1 MSTSIIGKPQDRVD
15 GKLKVTGG
23 AMYPGD
29 RQIENLAYGYLLTS
43 AVAKGSIQAMD
54 TSVAEHAPG
63 VAAVYTPFNPLK
75 LYHGLGQSEGASS
88 GETVPPLQDR
98 KILNYGQIIG
108 LVVADSFEQARD
120 GAALVRTQYQVEDPV
135 ASWDKGMEFSF
146 TPPAVGEDQAI
157 TKILAEGVQSIDDA
171 IKGCPVVMDATYAEP
186 IYHHNPM
193 EPHATTAVWHGD
205 RLTIYDATQG
215 VVSQRLDVA
224 AVLGIDEDMVRV
236 LCPFVGGGFG
246 CKGSMWMF
254 SPLTAAAARALNR
267 PVKTILTREQMFT
280 LVGHR
285 PALIQHLTLGASAD
299 GTLQAV
305 KHDVRST
312 VSFSKMFI
320 EAAAHRTSRLLYK
333 SPNIQVSQ
341 TLVPWDVGGP
351 TFMRAPGCAPG
362 MFALECA
369 MDELAAKSGID
380 PVELRIKNNAD
391 VYPGRN
397 VPWSSKNL
405 VECYQLGAEKFGWS
419 KRKSEPGVVKDGDWL
434 IGMGM
439 ASALYPAHRNRAS
452 AKIRLQADGTAQ
464 VSSATQDLGTGT
476 WTVLAIVGADSLE
489 LPIEKIRT
497 ELGDSALPPAPTSG
511 GSTSVASVT
520 PAIQRAA
527 ESAKKK
533 LIQLSIRDKKSPF
546 FGMNDV
552 VYKSGEITGGGKSA
566 DFGSVLSAIGRSAV
580 EAVEMAAPGEEEE
593 KYAFHSFG
601 AQFCE
606 LQVNRWTAEVRLQR
620 ITSVMDIGTVVNLKT
635 ARSQIIGG
643 IVFGIGM
650 ALLEGSVLEEKTGRY
665 ANANFA
671 DYLVATNADVPDVDV
686 HFINKPDTIFNPLG
700 ARGIGEIGI
709 TGMPAAI
716 ANAVY
721 NATGRRVRDFPI
733 LPEKLL
739 PVAPNQPVISMS
751 GNQGSRS
758 HVG

>member
-1 MSTSIIGKPQDRVD
+1 MSTSIIGKPQDRID
-15 GKLKVTGG
+15 GKLKVTGR
-23 AMYPGD
+23 ALYAGD
-29 RQIENLAYGYLLTS
+29 RQMENLAYGYLLTS
-43 AVAKGSIQAMD
+43 AMAKGLVQGMD
-54 TSVAEHAPG
+54 TGAAQRAPG
-63 VAAVYTPFNPLK
+63 VVAVYTPFNPLK
-75 LYHGLGQSEGASS
+75 LYHGLEQSEGAMS
-88 GETVPPLQDR
+88 GEILPPLQDK

-120 GAALVRTQYQVEDPV
+120 AAALVKTRYDAEEPV
-135 ASWDKGMEFSF
+135 ASWEQGIEHSF
-146 TPPAVGEDQAI
+146 TPENVGEEKATI
-157 TKILAEGVQSIDDA
+157 KILAQGVQSIDEA
-171 IKGCPVVMDATYAEP
+171 LKASPVVMDATYIEP

-193 EPHATTAVWHGD
+193 EPHATTAVWQGD

-215 VVSQRLDVA
+215 VIAHRLNVA

-254 SPLTAAAARALNR
+254 SPLTAAAARTLNR

-285 PALIQHLTLGASAD
+285 PALIQHLTLGASQD

-312 VSFSKMFI
+312 VSFSKVYV
-320 EAAAHRTSRLLYK
+320 EPAAHRTSRLLYK

-369 MDELAAKSGID
+369 MDELAVKAGID
-380 PVELRIKNNAD
+380 PVDLRTRNDAD
-391 VYPGRN
+391 LYPGRN
-397 VPWSSKNL
+397 VPWSSRNL
-405 VECYQLGAEKFGWS
+405 VDCYRLGAEKFGWS
-419 KRKSEPGVVKDGDWL
+419 KRNSEPGAVQDGDWL
-434 IGMGM
+434 VGIGM

-452 AKIRLQADGTAQ
+452 AKVRLQADGMAQ

-476 WTVLAIVGADSLE
+476 WTVLAIVGADCLE
-489 LPIEKIRT
+489 LPVERIRT

-511 GSTSVASVT
+511 GSTSVCSVT
-520 PAIQRAA
+520 PAIQKAA

-533 LIQLSIRDKKSPF
+533 LIQLAVREKKSPF
-546 FGMNDV
+546 FGMKIEDIAYRNGQLV
-552 VYKSGEITGGGKSA
+552 SGGKSA
-566 DFGSVLSAIGRSAV
+566 DFGSVLSLIGRGSV
-580 EAVEMAAPGEEEE
+580 EAVEMAAAGEEEE

-606 LQVNRWTAEVRLQR
+606 LKVNRWTGEVRLQR

-643 IVFGIGM
+643 VVFGIGM

-671 DYLVATNADVPDVDV
+671 DYLVATNADIPDVDI
-686 HFINKPDTIFNPLG
+686 HFVIKPDTIFNPLG
-700 ARGIGEIGI
+700 ARGIGEIGV
-709 TGMPAAI
+709 TGTPSAI

-721 NATGRRVRDFPI
+721 NATGRRVREFPI
-733 LPEKLL
+733 RPEKLL
-739 PVAPNQPVISMS
+739 P
-751 GNQGSRS
+751 
-758 HVG
+758 

>member
-15 GKLKVTGG
+15 GRLKVTGR
-23 AMYPGD
+23 AIYSGD
-29 RQIENLAYGYLLTS
+29 RLMENLAYGYLLTS
-43 AVAKGSIQAMD
+43 TVAKGSIRSMD
-54 TSVAEHAPG
+54 TSVAEGSPG

-75 LYHGLGQSEGASS
+75 LYHGLEPSEGAMS
-88 GETVPPLQDR
+88 GEILPPLQDR
-98 KILNYGQIIG
+98 KILNYGQIVG

-120 GAALVRTQYQVEDPV
+120 AAALVKTQYEVADPV
-135 ASWDKGMEFSF
+135 ASWEKGMEFSF
-146 TPPAVGEDQAI
+146 PPESVGGEKAT
-157 TKILAEGVQSIDDA
+157 TKFLAESVGSIDDA
-171 IKGCPVVMDATYAEP
+171 VKSSPVIVDVTYREP

-193 EPHATTAVWHGD
+193 EPHATTAVWQGD

-215 VVSQRLDVA
+215 VIAHRLDVA

-236 LCPFVGGGFG
+236 LCPFVGGAFG

-254 SPLTAAAARALNR
+254 SPLTAAAARALQR

-285 PALIQHLTLGASAD
+285 PALIQQLILGANPD

-312 VSFSKMFI
+312 VSFSKVFV

-333 SPNIQVSQ
+333 SPNIEVSQ

-369 MDELAAKSGID
+369 MDELAVKLDID
-380 PVELRIKNNAD
+380 PVELRVKNDAD
-391 VYPGRN
+391 LYPGRN
-397 VPWSSKNL
+397 VPWSSRHL
-405 VECYQLGAEKFGWS
+405 VECFQLGAEKFGWS
-419 KRKSEPGVVKDGDWL
+419 KRNSEPGVVHDSDWQ

-439 ASALYPAHRNRAS
+439 ASALYPAHRNKAS
-452 AKIRLQADGTAQ
+452 VKVRLQADGRAQ

-489 LPIEKIRT
+489 LPIERIRT

-511 GSTSVASVT
+511 GSTSVSSVT
-520 PAIQRAA
+520 PAIQKAA

-533 LIQLSIRDKKSPF
+533 LIQLAVKDRRSPF
-546 FGMNDV
+546 FGAKIEEIAYRN
-552 VYKSGEITGGGKSA
+552 GELVGGGKSV
-566 DFGSVLSAIGRSAV
+566 DFGSALSAIGRGSV
-580 EAVEMAAPGEEEE
+580 EAVEMAAAGEEEE

-606 LQVNRWTAEVRLQR
+606 LKVNRWTGEVRLLR
-620 ITSVMDIGTVVNLKT
+620 ITSVMDIGAVINEKA

-650 ALLEGSVLEEKTGRY
+650 ALLEGSHLEEKTGRY

-671 DYLVATNADVPDVDV
+671 DYLVATNADVPYIDV
-686 HFINKPDTIFNPLG
+686 HFIVKPDMIFNSLG
-700 ARGIGEIGI
+700 ARGIGEIGV

-721 NATGRRVRDFPI
+721 NATGRRVREFPI

-739 PVAPNQPVISMS
+739 PAGIDQPAISMA
-751 GNQGSRS
+751 GS
-758 HVG
+758 

>member
-15 GKLKVTGG
+15 GKLKVTGR
-23 AMYPGD
+23 AMYAGD
-29 RQIENLAYGYLLTS
+29 RQAENLAYGYLLTS
-43 AVAKGSIQAMD
+43 TVAKGSIQAMD
-54 TSVAEHAPG
+54 TSVAERSPG

-75 LYHGLGQSEGASS
+75 LYHGLEPSEGAMS
-88 GETVPPLQDR
+88 GEILPPLQDR

-120 GAALVRTQYQVEDPV
+120 AAALVKTQYDAEDPV
-135 ASWDKGMEFSF
+135 ASWEKGIEHSF
-146 TPPAVGEDQAI
+146 TPETVGEEKATI
-157 TKILAEGVQSIDDA
+157 KILAEGVQSIDDA
-171 IKGCPVVMDATYAEP
+171 IKASPVVVDVTYIEP

-215 VVSQRLDVA
+215 VVAHRLDVA

-236 LCPFVGGGFG
+236 LCPFVGGAFG

-285 PALIQHLTLGASAD
+285 PALIQHLTLGANQD

-305 KHDVRST
+305 KHDVQST
-312 VSFSKMFI
+312 VSFSKLFV

-333 SPNIQVSQ
+333 SPNIQVSH

-369 MDELAAKSGID
+369 MDELAVKSGVD
-380 PVELRIKNNAD
+380 PVELRVKND
-391 VYPGRN
+391 SDLYPGKN
-397 VPWSSKNL
+397 VPWSSRHL
-405 VECYQLGAEKFGWS
+405 VECFQLGAEKFGWS
-419 KRKSEPGVVKDGDWL
+419 KRKAEPGAVQDGDWL
-434 IGMGM
+434 IGMGI

-452 AKIRLQADGTAQ
+452 AKVRLQADGTAQ

-476 WTVLAIVGADSLE
+476 WTVLAIVGADSLG

-511 GSTSVASVT
+511 GSTSVSSVT
-520 PAIQRAA
+520 PAIQKAA

-533 LIQLSIRDKKSPF
+533 LIQLAIKDKKSPF
-546 FGMNDV
+546 FGMKIEEV
-552 VYKSGEITGGGKSA
+552 VYREGQLVGGGKSV
-566 DFGSVLSAIGRSAV
+566 DFGSVLSAAGRGSV
-580 EAVEMAAPGEEEE
+580 EATEMAAAGEEEE

-606 LQVNRWTAEVRLQR
+606 LKVNRWTGEVRLQR
-620 ITSVMDIGTVVNLKT
+620 ITSVMDIGTVINMKT
-635 ARSQIIGG
+635 ARSQILGG

-671 DYLVATNADVPDVDV
+671 DYLVATNADIPDVDI
-686 HFINKPDTIFNPLG
+686 HFVIKPDTIFNPLG

-716 ANAVY
+716 ANAVF
-721 NATGRRVRDFPI
+721 NATGKRIRQLPI
-733 LPEKLL
+733 HPENLL
-739 PVAPNQPVISMS
+739 PSEPGQPMIS
-751 GNQGSRS
+751 
-758 HVG
+758 

>member
-1 MSTSIIGKPQDRVD
+1 MSSGIIGKPQDRVD
-15 GKLKVTGG
+15 GKLKVTGR
-23 AMYPGD
+23 AIYSGD
-29 RQIENLAYGYLLTS
+29 RQMEKLAFGYLLTS
-43 AVAKGSIQAMD
+43 AVAKGTIQTMD
-54 TSVAEHAPG
+54 SSRAESSPG
-63 VAAVYTPFNPLK
+63 VAAVFTPFNPLK
-75 LYHGLGQSEGASS
+75 LYQGLEPSEGAMS
-88 GETVPPLQDR
+88 GEILPPLQNQ

-108 LVVADSFEQARD
+108 LVVADSFEEARD
-120 GAALVRTQYQVEDPV
+120 AAALVKTQYLVEAPV
-135 ASWDKGMEFSF
+135 ASWEDGAEHSF
-146 TPPAVGEDQAI
+146 PPDSVGGEKAITTILAAGIQSIDQAI
-157 TKILAEGVQSIDDA
+157 KNSPWTVD
-171 IKGCPVVMDATYAEP
+171 VTYTEP

-205 RLTIYDATQG
+205 RLTMYDTTQG
-215 VVSQRLDVA
+215 VVAHRLDVA

-236 LCPFVGGGFG
+236 LCPFVGGAFG

-254 SPLTAAAARALNR
+254 SPLTAAAARALDR

-285 PALIQHLTLGASAD
+285 PALIQRLTLGASAD

-312 VSFSKMFI
+312 VSFSKAFV

-333 SPNIQVSQ
+333 SPNIEVSQ

-369 MDELAAKSGID
+369 MDELAVKLSID
-380 PVELRIKNNAD
+380 PVELRVKND
-391 VYPGRN
+391 SDLYPGKN
-397 VPWSSKNL
+397 VPWSSRHL
-405 VECYQLGAEKFGWS
+405 VECFQLGAEKFGWS
-419 KRKSEPGVVKDGDWL
+419 KRNPEPGAVRDGDWM
-434 IGMGM
+434 IGTGV

-452 AKIRLQADGTAQ
+452 AKVRLQADGTAQ

-476 WTVLAIVGADSLE
+476 WTVLAMVGADCLE
-489 LPIEKIRT
+489 IPIERIRT

-511 GSTSVASVT
+511 GSTSVSSVT
-520 PAIQRAA
+520 PAIQKAA

-533 LIQLSIRDKKSPF
+533 LIQIAIRDQKSPF
-546 FGMNDV
+546 FGMKLEEVSYRD
-552 VYKSGEITGGGKSA
+552 GELTGGGKSA
-566 DFGSVLSAIGRSAV
+566 DFGAVLSAMGRGSVQAIESA
-580 EAVEMAAPGEEEE
+580 AAGEEEE

-606 LQVNRWTAEVRLQR
+606 LKVNRWTGEVRLQR
-620 ITSVMDIGTVVNLKT
+620 ITSVMDIGTVINLKA

-650 ALLEGSVLEEKTGRY
+650 ALLEGSILEEKTARY

-671 DYLVATNADVPDVDV
+671 EYLVPTNADVPDIDV
-686 HFINKPDTIFNPLG
+686 HFIIKPDTIFNPLG

-716 ANAVY
+716 ANAVF
-721 NATGRRVRDFPI
+721 NATGRRVREFPI
-733 LPEKLL
+733 RLEKLL
-739 PVAPNQPVISMS
+739 PLGSDQPAISMS
-751 GNQGSRS
+751 G
-758 HVG
+758 V

>member
-1 MSTSIIGKPQDRVD
+1 MSTGIIGKPQDRID
-15 GKLKVTGG
+15 GKLKVTGR
-23 AMYPGD
+23 AMYAGD
-29 RQIENLAYGYLLTS
+29 RQAQNLAFGYLLTS
-43 AVAKGSIQAMD
+43 TLAKGSIQGMD
-54 TSVAEHAPG
+54 ASAAEQSPG

-75 LYHGLGQSEGASS
+75 LYRGLEPSEGAMS
-88 GETVPPLQDR
+88 GEILPPLQDR

-120 GAALVRTQYQVEDPV
+120 AAALVKTRYDAEEPV
-135 ASWDKGMEFSF
+135 ASWEQGLEHSF
-146 TPPAVGEDQAI
+146 TPENVNEEKATI
-157 TKILAEGVQSIDDA
+157 KILAQGVQSIDEPLKA
-171 IKGCPVVMDATYAEP
+171 SPVVMDATYIEP

-193 EPHATTAVWHGD
+193 EPHATTAVWQGD

-215 VVSQRLDVA
+215 VIAHRLNVA

-254 SPLTAAAARALNR
+254 SPLTAAAARTLNR

-285 PALIQHLTLGASAD
+285 PALIQHLTLGATQD

-305 KHDVRST
+305 KHDVQST
-312 VSFSKMFI
+312 VSFSKSFV

-333 SPNIQVSQ
+333 SPNIQVSH
-341 TLVPWDVGGP
+341 TLVPWNVGGP

-369 MDELAAKSGID
+369 MDELAVKSGVD
-380 PVELRIKNNAD
+380 PVELRVKND
-391 VYPGRN
+391 SDLYPGKN
-397 VPWSSKNL
+397 VPWSSRHL
-405 VECYQLGAEKFGWS
+405 VECFQLGAEKFGWS
-419 KRKSEPGVVKDGDWL
+419 QRKAEPGAVRDGDWL
-434 IGMGM
+434 IGMGT

-452 AKIRLQADGTAQ
+452 AKVRLQADGTAQ

-476 WTVLAIVGADSLE
+476 WTVLAIVGADSLG

-511 GSTSVASVT
+511 GSTSVSSVT
-520 PAIQRAA
+520 PAIQKAA

-533 LIQLSIRDKKSPF
+533 LIQLAIKDKKSPF
-546 FGMNDV
+546 FGMKIEEV
-552 VYKSGEITGGGKSA
+552 IYQEGQLVGGGKSV
-566 DFGSVLSAIGRSAV
+566 DFGSVLGATGRGSV
-580 EAVEMAAPGEEEE
+580 EATEMAAAGEEEE

-601 AQFCE
+601 AQFCQ
-606 LQVNRWTAEVRLQR
+606 LKVNRWTGEIRIQR
-620 ITSVMDIGTVVNLKT
+620 VTSVMDIGTVINMKT
-635 ARSQIIGG
+635 ARSQILGG
-643 IVFGIGM
+643 VVFGIGM
-650 ALLEGSVLEEKTGRY
+650 ALLEGSILEEKTGRY

-671 DYLVATNADVPDVDV
+671 DYLVATNADIPDVDI
-686 HFINKPDTIFNPLG
+686 HFVVKPDTIFNPLG

-716 ANAVY
+716 ANAVF
-721 NATGRRVRDFPI
+721 NATGKRIRQFPI
-733 LPEKLL
+733 HPEDLL
-739 PVAPNQPVISMS
+739 PSETGRPTIS
-751 GNQGSRS
+751 
-758 HVG
+758 